1 MKVYIF
7 SEYFPDYHERLQA
20 MADNVEYA
28 FESADA
34 LSLAEKG

>member
-7 SEYFPDYHERLQA
+7 SEYFPDYTERLQA

-28 FESADA
+28 FEVAET
-34 LSLAEKG
+34 LSLKEKE

>member
-7 SEYFPDYHERLQA
+7 SEYFPEYFERMQA

-28 FESADA
+28 FEMADA
-34 LSLAEKG
+34 LSLTEKR

>member
-7 SEYFPDYHERLQA
+7 SEYFPEYSERMQA

-28 FESADA
+28 FEMADT
-34 LSLAEKG
+34 LRVQD